1 MRGSRQQ
8 VDKDLLN
15 VQLSP
20 WLSFLSFSRLGSS
33 SGKKY
38 AREAHYTS
46 LWIWFIVQ
54 TPLFQVFR
62 LLYPPSFIIC
72 MCTWG
77 IYTEENV
84 LFIEDLVFGKEMDLF
99 TTLDTKVN
107 KKCLEVEQ
115 TVRTVANDL
124 LFLSRLQYT
133 FLTYSY
139 RVFWI
144 LKDVFANFDHGRHML
159 LML

>member
-1 MRGSRQQ
+1 MIYRPDSII
-8 VDKDLLN
+8 
-15 VQLSP
+15 
-20 WLSFLSFSRLGSS
+20 SS
-33 SGKKY
+33 LQ
-38 AREAHYTS
+38 A
-46 LWIWFIVQ
+46 
-54 TPLFQVFR
+54 PL
-62 LLYPPSFIIC
+62 PSVVHNLHVYLRH
-72 MCTWG
+72 

-139 RVFWI
+139 RVF
-144 LKDVFANFDHGRHML
+144 
-159 LML
+159 

>member
-1 MRGSRQQ
+1 MCS
-8 VDKDLLN
+8 
-15 VQLSP
+15 SA
-20 WLSFLSFSRLGSS
+20 LGSHS
-33 SGKKY
+33 SASPDLEVQVAKNT
-38 AREAHYTS
+38 REAHYTS

-124 LFLSRLQYT
+124 LFFVTSSVHISHLFLQG
-133 FLTYSY
+133 
-139 RVFWI
+139 I
-144 LKDVFANFDHGRHML
+144 LNFKRCFCQLWSWTAYVANAL
-159 LML
+159 ISV